1 MEESSVFFE
10 IRLKEYTPLDSLKLR
25 NPVCI
30 QGMPGIALAGKT
42 AVDFLINK
50 TRATMIAEI
59 YSADFPPNVKVTESG
74 MLQVPACKI
83 YVWRNPKTEN
93 DFIFL
98 SGDWQPT
105 SVIGMNML
113 SDFVARTVV
122 RMGAQIVIALAA
134 SPVERPTLN
143 PQVYVTGTSDQIIS
157 FVTSKV
163 SNVKVLREGVI
174 TGMNGLV
181 PIIASTL
188 YGADGLIFLGEACHT
203 IDRFIGL
210 PKDPAASK
218 ALVDVICK
226 LFDLDIDT
234 TPLHQEAERIIKLI
248 EAMERRLMQMERRLV
263 RRREEKRPPP
273 EYIS

>member
-1 MEESSVFFE
+1 MEEKSVLLE
-10 IRLKEYTPLDSLKLR
+10 VQMRELTQLDSLKLK

-42 AVDFLINK
+42 AVDFLIKNTNAVK
-50 TRATMIAEI
+50 VAEI
-59 YSADFPPNVKVTESG
+59 YSADFPPNVKVTLEG
-74 MLQVPACKI
+74 RLLAPACGI
-83 YVWRNPKTEN
+83 YVWKNDKLEN
-93 DFIFL
+93 DFIFI
-98 SGDWQPT
+98 SGEWQPT

-122 RMGAQIVIALAA
+122 SMGAKMVIALAA
-134 SPVERPTLN
+134 SPIDEPTLN
-143 PQVYVTGTSDQIIS
+143 PKVYVTGTSNEIIS
-157 FVTSKV
+157 FVTSRV
-163 SNVKVLREGVI
+163 SHVQVLREGVI

-188 YGADGLIFLGEACHT
+188 YGADGLIFLGEACYM
-203 IDRFIGL
+203 IDRLVGI

-226 LFDLDIDT
+226 LFNLDINT
-234 TPLHQEAERIIKLI
+234 SALHREAERVVKLA
-248 EAMERRLMQMERRLV
+248 EAMKRRFLQAERRVTRKVEER
-263 RRREEKRPPP
+263 KPP